1 VRGAEGMNLGYYHNL
16 SSSFPSSPSFCQFP
30 IPIAPYPRCPQSPVP
45 NFMRLKN
52 RLFWIAAFIAFFLD
66 QVTKYWVVQ
75 TFSLGQTL
83 PILQDI
89 FHLTYVTNTGAAFSL
104 FSGKVEWLKWLSL
117 AVSLVLI
124 GLAWFGQELNRWDQL
139 GYGLILGG
147 AIGNGIDRFV
157 LGYVVDFLDFRL
169 INFAVF
175 NLADSFISIG
185 IVCLLIGSLQKT
197 PPSSQKPHA

>member
-1 VRGAEGMNLGYYHNL
+1 MY
-16 SSSFPSSPSFCQFP
+16 
-30 IPIAPYPRCPQSPVP
+30 
-45 NFMRLKN
+45 LKN
-52 RLFWIAAFIAFFLD
+52 RLFWIASFIVFFLD
-66 QVTKYWVVQ
+66 QLTKYWVVQ

-83 PILQDI
+83 PLLPGI

-104 FSGKVEWLKWLSL
+104 LSGKVEWLRWLSL
-117 AVSLVLI
+117 GVSLVLI
-124 GLAWFGQELNRWDQL
+124 GLALFGPVLNLWDQL

-175 NLADSFISIG
+175 NVADSFISIG
-185 IVCLLIGSLQKT
+185 IVCLLIASMQKT
-197 PPSSQKPHA
+197 PTSNRRSR